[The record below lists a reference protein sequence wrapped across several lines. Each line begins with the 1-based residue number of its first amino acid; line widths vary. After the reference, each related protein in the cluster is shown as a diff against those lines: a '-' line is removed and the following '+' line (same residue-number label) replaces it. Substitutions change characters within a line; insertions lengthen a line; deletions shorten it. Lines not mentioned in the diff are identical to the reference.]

1 MFLLEGGNVF
11 KLADGQSA
19 TTRISRENVVPTVQW
34 LEQLTGLS
42 LVDNMLGSTGRKET
56 SGDLDLGID
65 ASKISKEVL
74 TQQLLKKGIKAE
86 DIRKSGDSVHLKTP
100 ILGDAVN
107 GYVQTDFMFGDPEFQ
122 KFALN
127 VGDSDFKGVHRAI
140 LLASIAKAQG
150 LKWSYK
156 NGLVDRDTNEIISK
170 NPVEIAQRLIGG
182 TVADLSSDCGLS
194 RHGSERIMTLR
205 VRGLTIDHGAIRAI
219 SNATFNVP
227 RGSITAI
234 IGANGAGKSTLLRT
248 ISGLKRATT
257 GSILWDEISLEHL
270 QTEQIVRRGIIHVPE
285 GRSVVTEL
293 TVHENLMLGGV
304 WRLRAQK
311 EDVAAAIEEVYQ
323 LFPRLNERKKQ
334 RADTL
339 SGGERQMLA
348 IGRGLIAR
356 PQLLL
361 LDEPSLGLAPLV
373 VEQIFHT
380 LSELQGKTGMT
391 ILLVEQNAM
400 SALRIA
406 SQGIVLDQGRV
417 VIADNARAIMN
428 DTALRHAYLGY

>member
-100 ILGDAVN
+100 ILGDASN

-150 LKWSYK
+150 MKWSYK
-156 NGLVDRDTNEIISK
+156 NGLVDRETNEIITK
-170 NPVEIAQRLIGG
+170 NPEEIAEKLLGG
-182 TVADLSSDCGLS
+182 TAADLSSVESIVKKIKTLPNYEELVKDA
-194 RHGSERIMTLR
+194 RDAFERDKLTLPEDTTLP
-205 VRGLTIDHGAIRAI
+205 GTGAWYRQFL
-219 SNATFNVP
+219 N
-227 RGSITAI
+227 
-234 IGANGAGKSTLLRT
+234 
-248 ISGLKRATT
+248 KR
-257 GSILWDEISLEHL
+257 I
-270 QTEQIVRRGIIHVPE
+270 
-285 GRSVVTEL
+285 
-293 TVHENLMLGGV
+293 
-304 WRLRAQK
+304 
-311 EDVAAAIEEVYQ
+311 
-323 LFPRLNERKKQ
+323 
-334 RADTL
+334 
-339 SGGERQMLA
+339 
-348 IGRGLIAR
+348 
-356 PQLLL
+356 
-361 LDEPSLGLAPLV
+361 
-373 VEQIFHT
+373 
-380 LSELQGKTGMT
+380 
-391 ILLVEQNAM
+391 
-400 SALRIA
+400 
-406 SQGIVLDQGRV
+406 
-417 VIADNARAIMN
+417 
-428 DTALRHAYLGY
+428 

>member
-100 ILGDAVN
+100 ILGDASN

-170 NPVEIAQRLIGG
+170 NPAEIAQRLIGG
-182 TVADLSSDCGLS
+182 TVADLSSV
-194 RHGSERIMTLR
+194 ETIVKKIK
-205 VRGLTIDHGAIRAI
+205 VRPDY
-219 SNATFNVP
+219 
-227 RGSITAI
+227 
-234 IGANGAGKSTLLRT
+234 
-248 ISGLKRATT
+248 
-257 GSILWDEISLEHL
+257 E
-270 QTEQIVRRGIIHVPE
+270 
-285 GRSVVTEL
+285 EL
-293 TVHENLMLGGV
+293 VKDAREAFSKENL
-304 WRLRAQK
+304 
-311 EDVAAAIEEVYQ
+311 
-323 LFPRLNERKKQ
+323 
-334 RADTL
+334 TL
-339 SGGERQMLA
+339 PESQVLPGTGAWYRQF
-348 IGRGLIAR
+348 
-356 PQLLL
+356 
-361 LDEPSLGLAPLV
+361 V
-373 VEQIFHT
+373 N
-380 LSELQGKTGMT
+380 K
-391 ILLVEQNAM
+391 
-400 SALRIA
+400 RI
-406 SQGIVLDQGRV
+406 
-417 VIADNARAIMN
+417 
-428 DTALRHAYLGY
+428 